1 MKFGR
6 IKAKQKIWREEWR
19 GKNQEKSCFEFAHIY
34 WFTDPTFPSV
44 RKEKRVNFTKIMARF
59 IWNLHGEKALSK
71 SNQLM

>member
-1 MKFGR
+1 MFVQWSLGELRLSKR
-6 IKAKQKIWREEWR
+6 SEE
-19 GKNQEKSCFEFAHIY
+19 KNQEKSCFEFAHIY